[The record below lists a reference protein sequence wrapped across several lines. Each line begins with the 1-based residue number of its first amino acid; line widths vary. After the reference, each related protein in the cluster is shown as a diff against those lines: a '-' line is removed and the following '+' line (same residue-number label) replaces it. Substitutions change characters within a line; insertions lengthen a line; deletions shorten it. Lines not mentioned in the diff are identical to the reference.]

1 MNKSRN
7 RKEIKG
13 KVTSVRLS
21 EEQHKTLQEKA
32 DAAGM
37 TLSNFIVTAAMN
49 NNAVTPE
56 MLVEMQ
62 DIVNFACSEI
72 EKTNPE
78 KVVILQERMYKLWQ
92 KSM

>member
-21 EEQHKTLQEKA
+21 SEQHKTIQEKA
-32 DAAGM
+32 DAADM

-56 MLVEMQ
+56 ILVEMQ

>member
-1 MNKSRN
+1 MNKSRH
-7 RKEIKG
+7 RTEIKG

-21 EEQHKTLQEKA
+21 AEQHKTIQEKA
-32 DAAGM
+32 DAADM

-56 MLVEMQ
+56 ILVEMQ

-78 KVVILQERMYKLWQ
+78 KVVIIQERMNKLWQ
-92 KSM
+92 KLM

>member
-1 MNKSRN
+1 MS
-7 RKEIKG
+7 
-13 KVTSVRLS
+13 T
-21 EEQHKTLQEKA
+21 A
-32 DAAGM
+32 P
-37 TLSNFIVTAAMN
+37 LSNFIVTAAMN

-56 MLVEMQ
+56 ILVEIQ

-78 KVVILQERMYKLWQ
+78 KVVIIQERMNKLWQ

>member
-21 EEQHKTLQEKA
+21 AEQHKAIQEKA

-37 TLSNFIVTAAMN
+37 TVSSFMITAAIN
-49 NNAVTPE
+49 NNAATPA
-56 MLVEMQ
+56 MIVKMQ
-62 DIVNFACSEI
+62 DIVNYACSEI

>member
-7 RKEIKG
+7 RTEIKG

-21 EEQHKTLQEKA
+21 EEQHKTIQEKA
-32 DAAGM
+32 DAADM

-92 KSM
+92 KLM

>member
-13 KVTSVRLS
+13 K
-21 EEQHKTLQEKA
+21 
-32 DAAGM
+32 DM

-78 KVVILQERMYKLWQ
+78 KVVIIQERMNKLWQ
-92 KSM
+92 KLM